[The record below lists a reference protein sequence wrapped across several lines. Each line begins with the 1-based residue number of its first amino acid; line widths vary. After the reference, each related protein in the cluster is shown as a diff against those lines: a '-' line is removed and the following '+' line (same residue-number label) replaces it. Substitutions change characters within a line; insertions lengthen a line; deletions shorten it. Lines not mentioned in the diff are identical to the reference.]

1 MDKRPIGI
9 FDSGLGGLSAVK
21 AALKHLPNEDIIY
34 FGDTGR
40 VPYGTRSEK
49 TIELYAKEDIAFL
62 EKFGCKLIMAA
73 CGTVSSV
80 AKDAISK
87 VKEPFVGVV
96 APAAAAAVQA
106 TKNGRIGIMGTS
118 ATINSGAFVKAI
130 GNLNPDI
137 KVSGVSCPLLV
148 SLVENNWIDTDNQ
161 IALEITRRYLKPLM
175 DDGVDT
181 IILGCTHFPHLA
193 PVIAK
198 VVGDEV
204 ALIDTGYEAVMQA
217 KAILDEKKLSNDS
230 THRGEAAYYIS
241 DKTQN
246 FSHIANTLLGTDIS
260 DRASFIDLNSFA
272 LGLNE

>member
-21 AALKHLPNEDIIY
+21 AMLEQMPNEDIIY

-49 TIELYAKEDIAFL
+49 TIELYAREDIAFL

-80 AKDAISK
+80 AKNAISQ

-96 APAAAAAVQA
+96 LPAASAAVKA
-106 TKNGRIGIMGTS
+106 TKNGRIGVMGTS

-130 GNLNPDI
+130 NDINPAI
-137 KVSGVSCPLLV
+137 EVSGVSCPLLV
-148 SLVENNWIDTDNQ
+148 SLVENNEIDNDNKIAFEMIRRYIKPLTDN
-161 IALEITRRYLKPLM
+161 
-175 DDGVDT
+175 GVDT

-193 PVIAK
+193 PVVAQ
-198 VVGDEV
+198 VVGDGV
-204 ALIDTGYEAVMQA
+204 TLIDTGYEAVIQA
-217 KAILDEKKLSNDS
+217 KTILAENDLLNDS
-230 THRGEAAYYIS
+230 CHQGEAKYYIS
-241 DKTQN
+241 DKPQN
-246 FSHIANTLLGTDIS
+246 FSNTANTLLGMDIS
-260 DRASFIDLNSFA
+260 DQTNFIDLNNFEA
-272 LGLNE
+272 